1 MVYIINMI
9 LSTIWGMGLTIGVTV
24 VLILS
29 MVLIIN
35 ALFSSKGLQGELG
48 KAIKKIAA
56 GVIFYVLLILT
67 IFALNFEYPLNLT
80 QTELR
85 VYMIFLNTSGS
96 LLLIHGFIKIH
107 KIRKDIKSPLTSP
120 LEKYYK

>member
-1 MVYIINMI
+1 MVYIIIML

-24 VLILS
+24 VLTLS
-29 MVLIIN
+29 IILIIN
-35 ALFSSKGLQGELG
+35 ALFSSQGLQGELG

-67 IFALNFEYPLNLT
+67 LFALNFEYPLNLT
-80 QTELR
+80 PTQLR

-96 LLLIHGFIKIH
+96 LLLTHGFIKIYQM
-107 KIRKDIKSPLTSP
+107 RKDIKSPLTSP
-120 LEKYYK
+120 LEQYYK